1 MELDHLFI
9 RTWPGAPE
17 AQRLLAAGLS
27 EGSGNRH
34 PGQGT
39 ANRRFFFENA
49 FIELLWIDD
58 DAAVRSAATARTQ
71 LAQRLGGDSEASPFG
86 VCLRPSPSGDSA
98 PFSTWAYRPGYLPG
112 GMQVDI
118 ADHAPLREPMW
129 FYLAQ
134 GSAPE
139 HAPAAR
145 RQPMVHAAGM
155 RRITAVTITLPA
167 PPPYSAAAQASGVV
181 ELKAGDQHLLEICF
195 DHAAAGKSVDCRPGL
210 PLIIRY

>member
-9 RTWPGAPE
+9 RALPGAPE
-17 AQRLLAAGLS
+17 AQLLLAAGLL

-49 FIELLWIDD
+49 FLELLWIDD
-58 DAAVRSAATARTQ
+58 EAEVCSEATARTQ
-71 LAQRLGGDSEASPFG
+71 LAQRLGGANDASPFG
-86 VCLRPSPSGDSA
+86 VCFRPSPTEQGV
-98 PFSTWAYRPGYLPG
+98 PFSTWAYRPGYLPA

-118 ADHAPLREPMW
+118 ADDAPLEEPMW
-129 FYLAQ
+129 FYLEE

-145 RQPMVHAAGM
+145 RQPMIHTAGV
-155 RRITAVTITLPA
+155 RRITSVTITLPA
-167 PPPYSAAAQASGVV
+167 QPPYSDAAQASDVV
-181 ELKAGDQHLLEICF
+181 TLRQGDEHLMEICC
-195 DHAAAGKSVDCRPGL
+195 DHGAAGKRFDCRPGM
-210 PLIIRY
+210 PLVMTY

>member
-9 RTWPGAPE
+9 RALPGAPA
-17 AQRLLAAGLS
+17 AQLLLAAGLV

-49 FIELLWIDD
+49 FLELLWIDD
-58 DAAVRSAATARTQ
+58 DAEVRSEATARTQ
-71 LAQRLGGDSEASPFG
+71 LAQRLGAEGGASPFG
-86 VCLRPSPSGDSA
+86 VCLRPSLTGNSA
-98 PFSTWAYRPGYLPG
+98 PFSTWAYRPGYLPP

-118 ADHAPLREPMW
+118 ADNTALHEPMW

-145 RQPMVHAAGM
+145 RQPLVHGAGM

-167 PPPYSAAAQASGVV
+167 QPPYCAAARSSDIVALQPGH
-181 ELKAGDQHLLEICF
+181 EQLMEICF
-195 DHAAAGKSVDCRPGL
+195 DHGAAGKRIDCRPGL
-210 PLIIRY
+210 PLIMTY